1 MPSLAKHLPNIDI
14 SERGEGR
21 DLELQEVV
29 LAGIEVDGVHATRG
43 LQAEGEDVVA
53 GRGDCQDYVVAG
65 GTQEAGVGAVVFPG
79 EGVDVRVVETG
90 VFREELVVVDSPV
103 VVLVPGGVGGGREEL
118 VEFSFCS
125 FFSLVLFPS

>member
-1 MPSLAKHLPNIDI
+1 MLFRS
-14 SERGEGR
+14 
-21 DLELQEVV
+21 
-29 LAGIEVDGVHATRG
+29 
-43 LQAEGEDVVA
+43 
-53 GRGDCQDYVVAG
+53 
-65 GTQEAGVGAVVFPG
+65 
-79 EGVDVRVVETG
+79 